1 MQTAEGRKQEKK
13 KIPKTNTILK
23 QHLKHT
29 LTPPISSTEIESTYP
44 KSSGLGWLSF
54 SWCKNTENIKG
65 QFEKVPINYQVLGT
79 ATIATA
85 PVVRQ
90 NRRNSNF
97 EEIFRT
103 MSLHARTIKLETLN
117 LLKNL

>member
-54 SWCKNTENIKG
+54 S
-65 QFEKVPINYQVLGT
+65 
-79 ATIATA
+79 
-85 PVVRQ
+85 
-90 NRRNSNF
+90 
-97 EEIFRT
+97 
-103 MSLHARTIKLETLN
+103 
-117 LLKNL
+117 